1 MGYVARRLYST
12 LRGIMAEAKLV
23 IKAPENNKDPIFQVL
38 EKVIPEKFGSDSG
51 LTALEISSGSGQH
64 VSYFARKFPSI
75 SWQPS
80 DIEDKYIKSIKCYI
94 EDDKCENVKE
104 PVIID
109 ISKPLS
115 EWASPIAEK
124 SINMMVNINMVH
136 ISPWACTEGLFAA
149 AGKLL
154 KPGGILIT
162 YGPYSIHGEI
172 TPESNVNFNASL
184 KEQNFEWGLRDVD
197 ELEKEAKKNGLVFD
211 AMFDMPA
218 NNKTLV
224 WQKNE

>member
-1 MGYVARRLYST
+1 
-12 LRGIMAEAKLV
+12 MAEAKLV

-109 ISKPLS
+109 ISKVSIYFFAFHFLS
-115 EWASPIAEK
+115 
-124 SINMMVNINMVH
+124 NFH
-136 ISPWACTEGLFAA
+136 PW
-149 AGKLL
+149 
-154 KPGGILIT
+154 
-162 YGPYSIHGEI
+162 
-172 TPESNVNFNASL
+172 
-184 KEQNFEWGLRDVD
+184 R
-197 ELEKEAKKNGLVFD
+197 
-211 AMFDMPA
+211 
-218 NNKTLV
+218 
-224 WQKNE
+224 